1 MGGVGIDQPSTTP
14 LTHCVNY
21 TTTLDH
27 CVIVSWPLCQLYDYM
42 NLSPGCAWPS
52 QRGLGK
58 GKELDPSPRAGQHQT
73 PFQKEKTKTS
83 FYFLT
88 FGNDD
93 SRQASV
99 ILTISTSP
107 SVCSST
113 SPASQTSLTL
123 PSSSSLTSPTSFT
136 IIAIAVIIANI
147 HPIFVAALG
156 QISKCPGTTTMRC
169 TPRLW
174 TLMRWLRRIGCST
187 TPASWRWWL
196 LMDTWSSCRSRK
208 GWCQNPDPRPHCS
221 LAAQHAARQTA
232 QCGWIYVVNLLG
244 SSGKDC
250 PVLCV

>member
-1 MGGVGIDQPSTTP
+1 MGEVGIGQPSTTP
-14 LTHCVNY
+14 LTLCQLY

-27 CVIVSWPLCQLYDYM
+27 CVIVSWPLCQLYESEPR
-42 NLSPGCAWPS
+42 LHLTEPKRPRQRKGAWS
-52 QRGLGK
+52 VSESRSASNSFSERENQ
-58 GKELDPSPRAGQHQT
+58 
-73 PFQKEKTKTS
+73 TS

-99 ILTISTSP
+99 ILTTSTSP

-136 IIAIAVIIANI
+136 IIAIAVIIVNI

-244 SSGKDC
+244 SSEKDC